1 MSRPLSCA
9 PPIAP
14 KAATHTATMLDAWHQ
29 AGIERA
35 DLAVRTA
42 NAAML
47 WYGDCPLDQLPL
59 AFARAHNVKQA
70 DIYVRP
76 ARGYPWPMV
85 FLDDVPVPM
94 ARRIARKYATLAV
107 LTSTLGGCHLWLR
120 LTRALDEQQ
129 RCHVQR
135 WLIPRIGADPG
146 SVSGEHLG
154 RLAGMKNCKRGGEWV
169 NVLQRPHPHSSAW
182 DPTPAL
188 RSASL
193 TKRALIDPAA
203 PPRCGR
209 ADRSESAREW
219 GWVCGALEAGLSP
232 TAVYQRLLNHAS
244 PRRGPDAERYARY
257 TIARAIRRTAKRN

>member
-1 MSRPLSCA
+1 MSRPLSC
-9 PPIAP
+9 PTPRAP

-35 DLAVRTA
+35 DLAVRKV
-42 NAAML
+42 NGAML
-47 WYGDCPLDQLPL
+47 WYADCPLDHLPL
-59 AFARAHNVKQA
+59 ALARAHNVKQA

-85 FLDDVPVPM
+85 FLDDVAVHM

-107 LTSTLGGCHLWLR
+107 HTSTHGGCHLWLR
-120 LTRALDEQQ
+120 LTCALDEQQ

-154 RLAGMKNCKRGGEWV
+154 RLAGMKNWKRGGQWV
-169 NVLQRPHPHSSAW
+169 NILHWPNAHASAW

-188 RSASL
+188 RFASQA
-193 TKRALIDPAA
+193 KRPVIAPSA
-203 PPRCGR
+203 PPRSSR
-209 ADRSESAREW
+209 VDRSESAREW

-232 TAVYQRLLNHAS
+232 TAVYQGLLNHAS

-257 TIARAIRRTAKRN
+257 TVARAIRHTSQRN

>member
-9 PPIAP
+9 PPLAH
-14 KAATHTATMLDAWHQ
+14 KAATHSATMLDAWHQ

-35 DLAVRTA
+35 DLAVRKV
-42 NAAML
+42 NGAML
-47 WYGDCPLDQLPL
+47 WHANCPLDHLPL
-59 AFARAHNVKQA
+59 AFARAHNAKQA
-70 DIYVRP
+70 DIYLRP

-85 FLDDVPVPM
+85 FLDDVAVPM
-94 ARRIARKYATLAV
+94 ARRIAKKYATLAV
-107 LTSTLGGCHLWLR
+107 HTSTHGGCHLWLH
-120 LTRALDEQQ
+120 LTCALDEQQ

-154 RLAGMKNCKRGGEWV
+154 RLAGMKNWKRGGQWV
-169 NVLQRPHPHSSAW
+169 NILHRPSAHRSAW

-188 RSASL
+188 QSASHAE
-193 TKRALIDPAA
+193 RPVIAPNA
-203 PPRCGR
+203 PPRSSR
-209 ADRSESAREW
+209 IDRSESAREW

-232 TAVYQRLLNHAS
+232 SAVFQRLLNHAS

-257 TIARAIRRTAKRN
+257 TLARAIRHTSQRK

>member
-1 MSRPLSCA
+1 MVDCGWRL
-9 PPIAP
+9 I
-14 KAATHTATMLDAWHQ
+14 HTATMLEAWHQ

-42 NAAML
+42 NGAML
-47 WYGDCPLDQLPL
+47 WYADCPLDQLPL
-59 AFARAHNVKQA
+59 ALARAHNVKQA

-85 FLDDVPVPM
+85 FLDDVAVPM
-94 ARRIARKYATLAV
+94 ARRIAKKYATLAV
-107 LTSTLGGCHLWLR
+107 HTSTHGGCHLWLR
-120 LTRALDEQQ
+120 LTCALDEQQ

-135 WLIPRIGADPG
+135 WLIPRMGADPG

-154 RLAGMKNCKRGGEWV
+154 RLAGMKNWKRGGQWV
-169 NVLQRPHPHSSAW
+169 NILHRPSSHASAW

-188 RSASL
+188 QSASHL
-193 TKRALIDPAA
+193 KRPVIAPSA
-203 PPRCGR
+203 PPRSCR
-209 ADRSESAREW
+209 VDQSESAREW

-244 PRRGPDAERYARY
+244 PRRGPDAARYARY
-257 TIARAIRRTAKRN
+257 TIARAIRHTSKRN

>member
-9 PPIAP
+9 PRLAP

-42 NAAML
+42 NGAML
-47 WYGDCPLDQLPL
+47 WYADCPLDQLPL
-59 AFARAHNVKQA
+59 ALARAHNVKQT

-85 FLDDVPVPM
+85 FLDDVAVPM
-94 ARRIARKYATLAV
+94 ARRIAKKYATLAV
-107 LTSTLGGCHLWLR
+107 HTSTHGGCHLWLR
-120 LTRALDEQQ
+120 LTCALDEQQ

-135 WLIPRIGADPG
+135 WLIPRMGADPG

-154 RLAGMKNCKRGGEWV
+154 RLAGMKNWKRGGQWV
-169 NVLQRPHPHSSAW
+169 NILHRPSSHASAW

-188 RSASL
+188 QSASHL
-193 TKRALIDPAA
+193 KRPVIAPSA
-203 PPRCGR
+203 PPRSCR
-209 ADRSESAREW
+209 VDQSESAREW

-244 PRRGPDAERYARY
+244 PRRGPDAARYARY
-257 TIARAIRRTAKRN
+257 TIARAIRHTSKRN

>member
-1 MSRPLSCA
+1 
-9 PPIAP
+9 
-14 KAATHTATMLDAWHQ
+14 MLDAWHQ

-35 DLAVRTA
+35 DLAVRKV
-42 NAAML
+42 NGAML
-47 WYGDCPLDQLPL
+47 WYAECPLDHLPL
-59 AFARAHNVKQA
+59 AFARAHNAKQA

-85 FLDDVPVPM
+85 FLDDVAVPM
-94 ARRIARKYATLAV
+94 ARRIAKKYATLAV
-107 LTSTLGGCHLWLR
+107 HTSTHGGCHLWLP
-120 LTRALDEQQ
+120 LTCALDEQQ

-154 RLAGMKNCKRGGEWV
+154 RLAGMKNWKRGGQWV
-169 NVLQRPHPHSSAW
+169 NILHWTNAHRSAW

-188 RSASL
+188 RSASQD
-193 TKRALIDPAA
+193 KRPGIA
-203 PPRCGR
+203 PSAPSRSCSG
-209 ADRSESAREW
+209 DHSESAREW

-257 TIARAIRRTAKRN
+257 TVARAIRHTTKRN

>member
-1 MSRPLSCA
+1 MSRPLSC
-9 PPIAP
+9 PPPRAP
-14 KAATHTATMLDAWHQ
+14 KATTHTATMLDAWHR

-35 DLAVRTA
+35 DLAVRIV
-42 NAAML
+42 NGAML
-47 WYGDCPLDQLPL
+47 WYADRPLDRLPL

-85 FLDDVPVPM
+85 FLDDVAVLM
-94 ARRIARKYATLAV
+94 ARRIAGKYATLAV
-107 LTSTLGGCHLWLR
+107 HTSTHGGCHLWLH
-120 LTRALDEQQ
+120 LTCALDEQQ

-135 WLIPRIGADPG
+135 WLIPRIGADPA

-154 RLAGMKNCKRGGEWV
+154 RLAGMKNWKRGGEWV
-169 NVLQRPHPHSSAW
+169 NILHRPSSRASAW

-188 RSASL
+188 QSASHV
-193 TKRALIDPAA
+193 KRPVIAPSA
-203 PPRCGR
+203 PPRSSR
-209 ADRSESAREW
+209 VDRSESAREW

-257 TIARAIRRTAKRN
+257 TLARAIRHTSKRN

>member
-9 PPIAP
+9 PPLAH

-35 DLAVRTA
+35 DLAVRKV
-42 NAAML
+42 NGAML
-47 WYGDCPLDQLPL
+47 WYAECPLDHLPL
-59 AFARAHNVKQA
+59 AFARAHNAKQA

-85 FLDDVPVPM
+85 FLDDVAVPM
-94 ARRIARKYATLAV
+94 ARRIAKKYATLAV
-107 LTSTLGGCHLWLR
+107 HTSTHGGCHLWLP
-120 LTRALDEQQ
+120 LTCALDEQQ

-154 RLAGMKNCKRGGEWV
+154 RLAGMKNWKRGGQWV
-169 NVLQRPHPHSSAW
+169 NILHQPSAHRSAW

-188 RSASL
+188 RSASHAERPVI
-193 TKRALIDPAA
+193 TRSA
-203 PPRCGR
+203 PPRSCR
-209 ADRSESAREW
+209 VDQSASAREW
-219 GWVCGALEAGLSP
+219 GWVCGALKAGLSP
-232 TAVYQRLLNHAS
+232 TAVYQRLLNQAS

-257 TIARAIRRTAKRN
+257 TIARAIRHISNTN